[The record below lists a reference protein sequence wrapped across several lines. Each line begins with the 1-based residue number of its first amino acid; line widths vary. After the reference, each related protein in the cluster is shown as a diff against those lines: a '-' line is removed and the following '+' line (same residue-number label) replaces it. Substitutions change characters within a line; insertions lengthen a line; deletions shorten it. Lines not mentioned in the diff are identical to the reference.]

1 VSKQA
6 AAHRFRYLSKAGA
19 VESMSA
25 WPGKYV
31 IGLTGNIATG
41 KSVVR
46 KMLEHLG
53 AYGIDADALAH
64 RAIAKDAPGYQPV
77 LDTFGS
83 WILTP
88 EGQIDRTR
96 LGRIVFSDSEALE
109 KLETIIHPMVRQAI
123 DLLVRR
129 AGQKIIVLEAIKL
142 LEGSL
147 HTACDNIWVTT
158 APMEVQLRRL
168 RIKRGMSAEVARQ
181 RIAAQPPQTQ
191 KIEAADVVIKN
202 NGSFEAAW
210 KQVLAA
216 WQKTIPDGI
225 VDLPPPAPAAK
236 GGLAVERASPN
247 QVEEIAEFITE
258 ISKGRRA
265 MSPGEVM
272 AAFGEKAFLLLK
284 IDERLVGLAGWQVE
298 NLVARVSDV
307 YLEPGLALGE
317 VVRVLM
323 NAIEI
328 ASRELQSEVL
338 LLFLPPHLGR
348 HNAVWDALG
357 YSPRNPQELK
367 VSAWEEAALESMPVG
382 TVMFYKQLRK
392 DRVLKP
398 V

>member
-1 VSKQA
+1 
-6 AAHRFRYLSKAGA
+6 
-19 VESMSA
+19 MSA

-41 KSVVR
+41 KSMVR

-109 KLETIIHPMVRQAI
+109 KLEAIVHPLVRQAI

-129 AGQKIIVLEAIKL
+129 AGQKIIVVEAIKL
-142 LEGSL
+142 LEGPL
-147 HTACDNIWVTT
+147 RTACDNIWVTT

-216 WQKTIPDGI
+216 WQKTIPDGV
-225 VDLPPPAPAAK
+225 VDLPPPVPAAK
-236 GGLAVERASPN
+236 GVLAVERAGPR
-247 QVEEIAEFITE
+247 QVAEIAEFITE

-265 MSPGEVM
+265 MSPEDVM

-317 VVRVLM
+317 AVRVLM
-323 NAIEI
+323 DAIEI
-328 ASRELQSEVL
+328 ASRELQSEIL

-357 YSPRNPQELK
+357 YSPRNPQDLK

>member
-1 VSKQA
+1 
-6 AAHRFRYLSKAGA
+6 
-19 VESMSA
+19 MSA

-109 KLETIIHPMVRQAI
+109 KLEAIVHPLVRQAI

-129 AGQKIIVLEAIKL
+129 AGQKIIVVEAIKL
-142 LEGSL
+142 LEGPL
-147 HTACDNIWVTT
+147 RTACDNIWVAT

-216 WQKTIPDGI
+216 WQRTIPDGVI
-225 VDLPPPAPAAK
+225 DLPSPAPAAK
-236 GGLAVERASPN
+236 GVLAVERAGPR
-247 QVEEIAEFITE
+247 QVEAIAEFITE

-265 MSPGEVM
+265 MSPEDVM

-317 VVRVLM
+317 AVRVLM
-323 NAIEI
+323 DAIEI
-328 ASRELQSEVL
+328 ASRELQSEIL

-357 YSPRNPQELK
+357 YSPRNPQDLK

>member
-1 VSKQA
+1 
-6 AAHRFRYLSKAGA
+6 
-19 VESMSA
+19 MSA
-25 WPGKYV
+25 WPGKHV

-64 RAIAKDAPGYQPV
+64 RAIAKGAPGYQPV
-77 LDTFGS
+77 LDAFGN

-88 EGQIDRTR
+88 EGQIDRTK
-96 LGRIVFSDSEALE
+96 LGRIVFSDVEALE
-109 KLETIIHPMVRQAI
+109 KLEAIIHPLVRQAI

-129 AGQKIIVLEAIKL
+129 AGQKISVIEAIKL
-142 LEGSL
+142 LEGEL
-147 HTACDNIWVTT
+147 HQACDNIWVTT
-158 APMEVQLRRL
+158 APMEIQLRRL
-168 RIKRGMSAEVARQ
+168 RLKRGLSAEVARQ
-181 RIAAQPPQTQ
+181 RIAVQPPQAE

-202 NGSFEAAW
+202 SGSFESTW

-216 WQKTIPDGI
+216 WQDTISEQA
-225 VDLPPPAPAAK
+225 VEPPQPIPAEK
-236 GGLAVERASPN
+236 GTLIVERAGPR
-247 QVEEIAEFITE
+247 QADEIAEFITA
-258 ISKGRRA
+258 ISRGRRA
-265 MSPGEVM
+265 MSAADVM

-284 IDERLVGLAGWQVE
+284 IDERLVGIAGWQVE
-298 NLVARVSDV
+298 NLVARVSEV
-307 YLEPGLALGE
+307 YLEPGLPLGE
-317 VVRVLM
+317 AVRVLM
-323 NAIEI
+323 DAIEV

-348 HNAVWDALG
+348 HNAVWDVLG

-367 VSAWEEAALESMPVG
+367 VNAWEEAALESMPVG

-392 DRVLKP
+392 DRVLRP

>member
-1 VSKQA
+1 
-6 AAHRFRYLSKAGA
+6 
-19 VESMSA
+19 MSA
-25 WPGKYV
+25 WPGKFV

-64 RAIAKDAPGYQPV
+64 RAIAQDAPGYQQV

-96 LGRIVFSDSEALE
+96 LGRIVFSDSEALN
-109 KLETIIHPMVRQAI
+109 KLEAIVHPLVRQAI
-123 DLLVRR
+123 DVLVRR
-129 AGQKIIVLEAIKL
+129 AKQKVIALEAIKL
-142 LEGSL
+142 LEGPLRS
-147 HTACDNIWVTT
+147 ACDNIWVTT
-158 APMEVQLRRL
+158 APMEIQLSRL
-168 RIKRGMSAEVARQ
+168 QIKRGMSPEVARQ
-181 RIAAQPPQTQ
+181 RIAAQPPQVS
-191 KIEAADVVIKN
+191 KIEAANVVIH
-202 NGSFEAAW
+202 NGGTFEATW
-210 KQVLAA
+210 KQVLSA
-216 WQKTIPDGI
+216 WGKTIPEGTI
-225 VDLPPPAPAAK
+225 ELARPAPAAA
-236 GGLAVERASPN
+236 GVMLVERAGPRHAD
-247 QVEEIAEFITE
+247 EIGVFISE

-265 MSPGEVM
+265 MSGEDVM

-284 IDERLVGLAGWQVE
+284 IDHRLVGLAGWQVE

-317 VVRVLM
+317 AVRVLM
-323 NAIEI
+323 NEIEL
-328 ASRELQSEVL
+328 ASRELQSEIL
-338 LLFLPPHLGR
+338 LLFLPPYLGR
-348 HNAVWDALG
+348 HTTVWDALG
-357 YSPRNPQELK
+357 FKVSAPQELS

-382 TVMFYKQLRK
+382 TVMFFKQLRK

>member
-1 VSKQA
+1 
-6 AAHRFRYLSKAGA
+6 
-19 VESMSA
+19 MSA

-88 EGQIDRTR
+88 AGQIDRTR
-96 LGRIVFSDSEALE
+96 LGKIVFSDSEGLE
-109 KLETIIHPMVRQAI
+109 KLEAIIHPLVRQAI

-129 AGQKIIVLEAIKL
+129 AGQKIIVIEAIKL
-142 LEGSL
+142 LEGDL
-147 HTACDNIWVTT
+147 RAACDNIWVTT
-158 APMEVQLRRL
+158 APMEIQLRRL

-181 RIAAQPPQTQ
+181 RIAAQPPQAG

-202 NGSFEAAW
+202 SASFEDTW

-216 WQKTIPDGI
+216 WQERFADG
-225 VDLPPPAPAAK
+225 VAELPHPTPAEK
-236 GGLAVERASPN
+236 GELAVERAGPR
-247 QVEEIAEFITE
+247 QVNEIAEFITE
-258 ISKGRRA
+258 ISKGRRV
-265 MSPGEVM
+265 MSAADVM

-284 IDERLVGLAGWQVE
+284 IDERLVGIAGWQVE

-317 VVRVLM
+317 AVRVLM
-323 NAIEI
+323 DAIEI
-328 ASRELQSEVL
+328 ASRELQSEIL
-338 LLFLPPHLGR
+338 LVFLPPHLGR

-357 YSPRNPQELK
+357 YSPRNPQDLK
-367 VSAWEEAALESMPVG
+367 VNAWEEAALESMPVG

>member
-1 VSKQA
+1 
-6 AAHRFRYLSKAGA
+6 
-19 VESMSA
+19 MSA

-109 KLETIIHPMVRQAI
+109 KLETIVHPMVRQAI

-147 HTACDNIWVTT
+147 RTACDNIWVTT

-236 GGLAVERASPN
+236 GGLAVERASPR

-317 VVRVLM
+317 AVRVLM

>member
-1 VSKQA
+1 
-6 AAHRFRYLSKAGA
+6 
-19 VESMSA
+19 MSA

-77 LDTFGS
+77 LDTFGN

-88 EGQIDRTR
+88 EGQIDRTK
-96 LGRIVFSDSEALE
+96 LGRIVFSDIEALE
-109 KLETIIHPMVRQAI
+109 KLEAIIHPLVRQAI

-129 AGQKIIVLEAIKL
+129 AGQKIIVIEAIKL
-142 LEGSL
+142 LEGEL
-147 HTACDNIWVTT
+147 RQACDNIWVTT
-158 APMEVQLRRL
+158 APMEIQLRRL
-168 RIKRGMSAEVARQ
+168 RIKRGLSAEVARQ
-181 RIAAQPPQTQ
+181 RIAVQPPQAE

-202 NGSFEAAW
+202 NASFESTW
-210 KQVLAA
+210 KQVLSA
-216 WQKTIPDGI
+216 WQATISAEVTESPR
-225 VDLPPPAPAAK
+225 PTPAEK
-236 GGLAVERASPN
+236 GTLAVERAGPR
-247 QVEEIAEFITE
+247 QVNEIAEFITE

-265 MSPGEVM
+265 MSAADVM

-284 IDERLVGLAGWQVE
+284 IDERLVGIAGWQVE

-307 YLEPGLALGE
+307 YLEPGLPLGE
-317 VVRVLM
+317 AVRVLM
-323 NAIEI
+323 EAIEV

-357 YSPRNPQELK
+357 YSPRNPQDLR
-367 VSAWEEAALESMPVG
+367 VNAWEEAALESMPVG

>member
-1 VSKQA
+1 
-6 AAHRFRYLSKAGA
+6 
-19 VESMSA
+19 MSA

-96 LGRIVFSDSEALE
+96 LGRIVFSDSEALG
-109 KLETIIHPMVRQAI
+109 KLEAIVHPLVRQAI

-129 AGQKIIVLEAIKL
+129 AGQKIIVVEAIKL
-142 LEGSL
+142 LEGPL
-147 HTACDNIWVTT
+147 RTACDNIWVAT

-202 NGSFEAAW
+202 NGSFEVAW

-216 WQKTIPDGI
+216 WQKTIPDGV
-225 VDLPPPAPAAK
+225 VDLPAPAAK
-236 GGLAVERASPN
+236 GGLAVERAGPL

-265 MSPGEVM
+265 MSPEDVM

-307 YLEPGLALGE
+307 YMEPGLALGE
-317 VVRVLM
+317 AVRVLM
-323 NAIEI
+323 DAIEI
-328 ASRELQSEVL
+328 ASRELQSEIL

-357 YSPRNPQELK
+357 YSPRNPQDLK

>member
-1 VSKQA
+1 
-6 AAHRFRYLSKAGA
+6 
-19 VESMSA
+19 MSA
-25 WPGKYV
+25 WPGKFV

-77 LDTFGS
+77 LDTFGV

-88 EGQIDRTR
+88 EGEIDRTR
-96 LGRIVFSDSEALE
+96 LGKIVFSDSKALE
-109 KLETIIHPMVRQAI
+109 KLEAIVHPLVRDAI

-129 AGQKIIVLEAIKL
+129 ASQKIIVIEAIKL
-142 LEGSL
+142 LEGPL
-147 HTACDNIWVTT
+147 RTACDNIWVTT
-158 APMEVQLRRL
+158 APMEVQLSRL
-168 RIKRGMSAEVARQ
+168 RMKRGLSANVARQ
-181 RIAAQPPQTQ
+181 RITAQSPQAN

-202 NGSFEAAW
+202 SGSFETTW
-210 KQVLAA
+210 KQVVAA
-216 WQKTIPDGI
+216 WQKTIPEGI
-225 VDLPPPAPAAK
+225 IDLPRPAPAVK
-236 GGLAVERASPN
+236 GALAVERAGPR
-247 QVEEIAEFITE
+247 QVNEIAEFITE
-258 ISKGRRA
+258 ISKGRRE
-265 MSPGEVM
+265 MSADDVM

-317 VVRVLM
+317 AVKILM
-323 NAIEI
+323 DEIEM

-338 LLFLPPHLGR
+338 LLFLPPLLGR
-348 HNAVWDALG
+348 HQAVWEALG
-357 YSPRNPQELK
+357 YDPQDPQGLR

>member
-1 VSKQA
+1 
-6 AAHRFRYLSKAGA
+6 
-19 VESMSA
+19 MSA

-77 LDTFGS
+77 LDTFGT

-96 LGRIVFSDSEALE
+96 LGIIVFSDSEALE
-109 KLETIIHPMVRQAI
+109 KLEAIVHPLVRQAI
-123 DLLVRR
+123 DLLIRR
-129 AGQKIIVLEAIKL
+129 AGQKIIVVEAIKL
-142 LEGSL
+142 LEGPL
-147 HTACDNIWVTT
+147 RTACDNIWVAT

-216 WQKTIPDGI
+216 WQKTIPDGV
-225 VDLPPPAPAAK
+225 VDLPAPAPAAK
-236 GGLAVERASPN
+236 GEMAVERAGPR

-265 MSPGEVM
+265 MSAEDVM

-317 VVRVLM
+317 AVRVLM
-323 NAIEI
+323 DAIEI
-328 ASRELQSEVL
+328 ASRELQSEIL

-357 YSPRNPQELK
+357 YSPRNPQDLK

>member
-1 VSKQA
+1 
-6 AAHRFRYLSKAGA
+6 
-19 VESMSA
+19 MSA

-64 RAIAKDAPGYQPV
+64 RAIANDAPGFQPV
-77 LDTFGS
+77 LDIFGS
-83 WILTP
+83 WVLAAD
-88 EGQIDRTR
+88 GQIDRTR
-96 LGRIVFSDSEALE
+96 LAKIVFSDSEALE
-109 KLETIIHPMVRQAI
+109 RLEAIVHPLVGGAI

-129 AGQKIIVLEAIKL
+129 ASQKVIVIEAIKL
-142 LEGSL
+142 LEGPL
-147 HTACDNIWVTT
+147 HMACDNIWVTT
-158 APMEVQLRRL
+158 APGETQLRRL
-168 RIKRGMSAEVARQ
+168 RVKRGMSVEVARQ
-181 RIAAQPPQTQ
+181 RIAAQPPQAL
-191 KIEAADVVIKN
+191 KIEAADVVIEN
-202 NGSFEAAW
+202 NGTFEATW

-216 WQKTIPDGI
+216 WQRTIPGEA
-225 VDLPPPAPAAK
+225 VEPVRPVPAAE
-236 GGLAVERASPN
+236 GRLVVERAGPR
-247 QVEEIAEFITE
+247 QADEIAALITD
-258 ISKGRRA
+258 ISKGRRT
-265 MSPGEVM
+265 MSGADVM
-272 AAFGEKAFLLLK
+272 AGFGEKAFLLLK
-284 IDERLVGLAGWQVE
+284 LDERLVGLAGWQVE

-307 YLEPGLALGE
+307 FLEPGLALGE
-317 VVRVLM
+317 AVRVLM
-323 NAIEI
+323 NEIEI

-357 YSPRNPQELK
+357 YSPRNPQDLK

-382 TVMFYKQLRK
+382 TVMFYKRLRK

>member
-1 VSKQA
+1 
-6 AAHRFRYLSKAGA
+6 
-19 VESMSA
+19 MSA

-109 KLETIIHPMVRQAI
+109 KLEAIVHPMVRQAI

-129 AGQKIIVLEAIKL
+129 AGQKIIVIEAIKL
-142 LEGSL
+142 LEGPL

-191 KIEAADVVIKN
+191 KIEAADVVINN

-236 GGLAVERASPN
+236 SGLAVERAGPR
-247 QVEEIAEFITE
+247 QVEEIAELITE

-317 VVRVLM
+317 AVRVLM
-323 NAIEI
+323 DAIEI

-348 HNAVWDALG
+348 HNAIWDALG

>member
-1 VSKQA
+1 
-6 AAHRFRYLSKAGA
+6 
-19 VESMSA
+19 MSA

-88 EGQIDRTR
+88 EGQIDRTK
-96 LGRIVFSDSEALE
+96 LGRIVFSDVEALE
-109 KLETIIHPMVRQAI
+109 KLEAIIHPLVRQAI

-129 AGQKIIVLEAIKL
+129 AGQKVIVIEAIKL
-142 LEGSL
+142 LEGEL
-147 HTACDNIWVTT
+147 RQACDNIWVTT
-158 APMEVQLRRL
+158 APMEIQLRRL
-168 RIKRGMSAEVARQ
+168 RLKRGLSAEVARQ
-181 RIAAQPPQTQ
+181 RIAVQPPQAE

-202 NGSFEAAW
+202 SGSFESTW

-216 WQKTIPDGI
+216 WQETVSAEI
-225 VDLPPPAPAAK
+225 LEPPQPTPVVK
-236 GGLAVERASPN
+236 GALAVERAGPR
-247 QVEEIAEFITE
+247 QVNEIAEFITE

-265 MSPGEVM
+265 MSAADVM

-284 IDERLVGLAGWQVE
+284 NDERLVGIAGWQVE

-307 YLEPGLALGE
+307 YLEPGLPLGE
-317 VVRVLM
+317 AVRVLM
-323 NAIEI
+323 EAIEV

-357 YSPRNPQELK
+357 YSPRAPQDLR
-367 VSAWEEAALESMPVG
+367 VNAWEEAAIESMPVG

>member
-1 VSKQA
+1 
-6 AAHRFRYLSKAGA
+6 
-19 VESMSA
+19 MSA

-64 RAIAKDAPGYQPV
+64 RAIAQDAPGYQPV

-96 LGRIVFSDSEALE
+96 LGKIVFSDSEALE
-109 KLETIIHPMVRQAI
+109 KLEAIVHPLVRQAI

-129 AGQKIIVLEAIKL
+129 AGQKVVVVEAIKL
-142 LEGSL
+142 LEGPL
-147 HTACDNIWVTT
+147 HAACDNIWVTT

-191 KIEAADVVIKN
+191 KIEVADVVIKN

-210 KQVLAA
+210 KQVFTA
-216 WQKTIPDGI
+216 WNSTIPEGF
-225 VDLPPPAPAAK
+225 VELPAAVPAKK
-236 GGLAVERASPN
+236 GVLAVERAGPR
-247 QVEEIAEFITE
+247 QVKELAEFITE

-265 MSPGEVM
+265 MSPEDVM

-307 YLEPGLALGE
+307 YLEPGLAMGE
-317 VVRVLM
+317 AVRVLM
-323 NAIEI
+323 EAIEK
-328 ASRELQSEVL
+328 ASQELQSEVL

-348 HNAVWDALG
+348 HNAVWDELG
-357 YSPRNPQELK
+357 YSPRTPQELK
-367 VSAWEEAALESMPVG
+367 IGAWEEAALESMPVG

>member
-1 VSKQA
+1 
-6 AAHRFRYLSKAGA
+6 
-19 VESMSA
+19 MSA

-64 RAIAKDAPGYQPV
+64 RAIAADAPGYQPV

-88 EGQIDRTR
+88 AGRIDRAR
-96 LGRIVFSDSEALE
+96 LGKIVFSDSEALE
-109 KLETIIHPMVRQAI
+109 KLEAIVHPLVRQAI

-129 AGQKIIVLEAIKL
+129 ASHKVIVVEAIKL
-142 LEGSL
+142 LEGDLRS
-147 HTACDNIWVTT
+147 ACDNIWVTT

-168 RIKRGMSAEVARQ
+168 RLKRGLSAEIARQ
-181 RIAAQPPQTQ
+181 RIAAQPSQAE
-191 KIEAADVVIKN
+191 KINAADVVIKN
-202 NGSFEAAW
+202 GGSFEATW
-210 KQVLAA
+210 KQVLVG
-216 WQKTIPDGI
+216 WQVQFPDGI
-225 VDLPPPAPAAK
+225 AESPRPVPVEE
-236 GGLAVERASPN
+236 GGLLVERAGPR
-247 QVEEIAEFITE
+247 QAEEIARFFTE

-265 MSPGEVM
+265 MSEADVM

-284 IDERLVGLAGWQVE
+284 IDQRLVGLAGWQVE

-317 VVRVLM
+317 AVRVLM
-323 NAIEI
+323 QAIEV
-328 ASRELQSEVL
+328 ASRELQSEAL
-338 LLFLPPHLGR
+338 LLFLSPHLGR
-348 HNAVWDALG
+348 HSTVWGALG
-357 YSPRNPQELK
+357 YSPRSPQDLK

-382 TVMFYKQLRK
+382 TVMYFKQLRR
-392 DRVLKP
+392 DRVMRP

>member
-1 VSKQA
+1 
-6 AAHRFRYLSKAGA
+6 
-19 VESMSA
+19 MSA

-64 RAIAKDAPGYQPV
+64 RAIAKDAPGYQAV

-96 LGRIVFSDSEALE
+96 LGRIVFSDSEALG
-109 KLETIIHPMVRQAI
+109 KLEAIVHPLVRQAI

-129 AGQKIIVLEAIKL
+129 AGQKIIVVEAIKL
-142 LEGSL
+142 LEGPLRS
-147 HTACDNIWVTT
+147 ACDNIWVTT

-191 KIEAADVVIKN
+191 KIAAADVVIKN

-225 VDLPPPAPAAK
+225 VDLVPPAPAAK
-236 GGLAVERASPN
+236 GVLAVERAGPR

-265 MSPGEVM
+265 MSPEDVM

-317 VVRVLM
+317 AVRVLM
-323 NAIEI
+323 DAIEI
-328 ASRELQSEVL
+328 ASRELQSEIL

-357 YSPRNPQELK
+357 YSPRNPQDLK

-382 TVMFYKQLRK
+382 TVMFFKQLRK

>member
-1 VSKQA
+1 
-6 AAHRFRYLSKAGA
+6 
-19 VESMSA
+19 MNA

-53 AYGIDADALAH
+53 AYGIDADALSH
-64 RAIAKDAPGYQPV
+64 RAMAKDAPGYKPV

-83 WILTP
+83 WILAP

-96 LGRIVFSDSEALE
+96 LGKIVFSDSEALE
-109 KLETIIHPMVRQAI
+109 KLEAIIHPLVRQAI

-129 AGQKIIVLEAIKL
+129 AGQKIIVIEAIKL
-142 LEGSL
+142 LEGPL
-147 HTACDNIWVTT
+147 AAACDTIWVTT
-158 APMEVQLRRL
+158 APMEIQLRRL
-168 RIKRGMSAEVARQ
+168 RIKRGLSADVARQ
-181 RIAAQPPQTQ
+181 RIAAQPPQAG

-202 NGSFEAAW
+202 SASFEATW

-216 WQKTIPDGI
+216 WQETIPAEVI
-225 VDLPPPAPAAK
+225 DLPRPTPVAK
-236 GGLAVERASPN
+236 GVLAVERAGPR
-247 QVEEIAEFITE
+247 QVNEIAEFITE

-265 MSPGEVM
+265 MDAADVM

-298 NLVARVSDV
+298 NLIARVSDV

-317 VVRVLM
+317 AVRVLM
-323 NAIEI
+323 EAIEI
-328 ASRELQSEVL
+328 TSRELQSEVL

-357 YSPRNPQELK
+357 YSSRNPQDLR
-367 VSAWEEAALESMPVG
+367 VNAWEEAAIESMPVG